1 MKKTVATLAAGVAT
15 AALAFAGPAGAARTP
30 KGGAAIP
37 PPIFLNPPIVCSDFC
52 LPPQL
57 A

>member
-1 MKKTVATLAAGVAT
+1 MKKTVATLASVVAS
-15 AALAFAGPAGAARTP
+15 AAIAFAGPADAARSP
-30 KGGAAIP
+30 KGGPAVP
-37 PPIFLNPPIVCSDFC
+37 PPIFVNPPIVCSDFC